1 MSPRGLRAAVILA
14 VVMLGLFTLG
24 CAVLSAVVR

>member
-14 VVMLGLFTLG
+14 VVMLALFTLG